1 MRTLLAFVAGAFVL
15 SACNDDELAVQNV
28 PVQEETQTPTLK
40 HLVFNAIQEGDEA
53 ISKASI
59 ENSNSIV
66 WNAGDKI
73 SVLDGSDINFGNQ
86 CFTLTSGSNST
97 TGIFEGEAVEANT
110 YYAVYPYVES
120 YSGPVTEAEAL
131 EAVGGDSGL
140 LGFLQSM
147 WYVDEDWL
155 RYYIMSSEGIS
166 AENCEVIMNYL
177 KGETVKKGPFLTS
190 DGNIENVVIPA
201 VQNAV
206 AGSADPATMLM
217 IAKSTDKFDFE
228 FKNVCA
234 YIKVTPQFDCSAI
247 AIICES
253 DCALAGTV
261 TIDYNDG
268 EPRLVSTD
276 NSSNQVILKGD
287 IKAGNSYYIAVCP
300 TTVSGGFRIE
310 FLNSAKTHYYNRES
324 TKDLVL
330 TRSKVINMGEFAQD
344 GKWSYSSDVSGNDG
358 DGHNWELVAPNLKI
372 ATETASNAVMVIKDA
387 KGLWGNDWELL
398 TVDDISLLPVTD
410 FDNYASSLSLSPLGV
425 LSLVETPVSVTN
437 LSCDGYIWISD
448 IENNYYNFLNLFF
461 GTDGTDVFFEI
472 SVLYKYVR

>member
-1 MRTLLAFVAGAFVL
+1 MNYSMRTLLAFVAGAFVL
-15 SACNDDELAVQNV
+15 SACNDDELAVQNA

-86 CFTLTSGSNST
+86 CFTLTSGANST
-97 TGIFEGEAVEANT
+97 TGVFEGEAVET
-110 YYAVYPYVES
+110 SIYYAVYPYVES

-131 EAVGGDSGL
+131 EAVGGDSDL

-155 RYYIMSSEGIS
+155 RYYITSDEGIS

-177 KGETVKKGPFLTS
+177 KGETVKKGPFLKS

-310 FLNSAKTHYYNRES
+310 FLNSAKSHYYNRES

-358 DGHNWELVAPNLKI
+358 DGHSWELVAPNLKI
-372 ATETASNAVMVIKDA
+372 ATETASNTEKDIDDA

-410 FDNYASSLSLSPLGV
+410 FDNYLSLSPLGV
-425 LSLVETPVSVTN
+425 LSLIESPVMVTN
-437 LSCDGYIWISD
+437 LNSDGFIWISD
-448 IENNYYNFLNLFF
+448 IEYNYYNFTNLFF
-461 GTDGTDVFFEI
+461 GTDVFFDI